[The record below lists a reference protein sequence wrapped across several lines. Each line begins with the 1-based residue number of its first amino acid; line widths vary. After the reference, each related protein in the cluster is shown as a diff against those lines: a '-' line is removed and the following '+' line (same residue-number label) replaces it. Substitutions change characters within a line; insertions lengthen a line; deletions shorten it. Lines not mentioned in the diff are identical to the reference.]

1 MYWNQRGKLKT
12 GEKVY
17 YRQGGQIAVGK
28 DHSNLVQPNES
39 ELAEI
44 LTRWPDLSFTLG
56 PHWTEDGGINFVVD
70 ILKTANREKDELI
83 AALMSDLAKEK
94 KDVSIWKDYHTRL
107 SKEIAGLDKRF
118 AELQRLIDGSGI
130 DEKSLQK
137 EQSKRRVTDLNPLIE
152 KVKRG

>member
-70 ILKTANREKDELI
+70 ILKTANREKDEI
-83 AALMSDLAKEK
+83 DRGVNVRPRKRKEGC
-94 KDVSIWKDYHTRL
+94 VNMERL
-107 SKEIAGLDKRF
+107 SHPD
-118 AELQRLIDGSGI
+118 
-130 DEKSLQK
+130 
-137 EQSKRRVTDLNPLIE
+137 
-152 KVKRG
+152 VKRDRGTG